1 MEVRGQLLGVF
12 SLHGFPETE
21 LKAVRLGSRHLYW
34 LSNLAG
40 LWQFFFSLTWNLW
53 TRLTRPCRALCCSAA
68 LVEKGWL
75 CTHRSLVVHA
85 VMLRVKVHFLCG
97 VRLPFSGL
105 FCLNSSMEPWVW
117 GTLLYLSNLTTQQ
130 NTHSRDF
137 TSSTLASTQGII
149 NASLTAVAWLPLD
162 HHSISFSELKI
173 ETGESLAGGS
183 LKSAS
188 HVYCGF
194 GFLAFFY
201 DLYYNYITGLCTAQP
216 YAAPKLE
223 ELWAE

>member
-1 MEVRGQLLGVF
+1 MGFRRLNSRLLG
-12 SLHGFPETE
+12 
-21 LKAVRLGSRHLYW
+21 
-34 LSNLAG
+34 LAAG
-40 LWQFFFSLTWNLW
+40 TYTSWVILLASWQFFFSLTWNLW

-68 LVEKGWL
+68 LVEQGWL

-85 VMLRVKVHFLCG
+85 VMLRAKAHFLCG

-105 FCLNSSMEPWVW
+105 FCLNSSKQLKGRNSVMMEPWVW

-130 NTHSRDF
+130 NTHSCDF

-149 NASLTAVAWLPLD
+149 NTLLTVVAWLPLD
-162 HHSISFSELKI
+162 HQSISFSELNI

-194 GFLAFFY
+194 GFLAFSY
-201 DLYYNYITGLCTAQP
+201 DLYYNYVRPVHSSGLCSS
-216 YAAPKLE
+216 KLE